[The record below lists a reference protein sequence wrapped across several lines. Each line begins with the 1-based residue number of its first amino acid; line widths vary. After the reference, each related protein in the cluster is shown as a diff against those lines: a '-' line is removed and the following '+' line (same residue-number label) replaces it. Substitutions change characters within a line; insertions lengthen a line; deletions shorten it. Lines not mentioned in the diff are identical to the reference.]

1 MTDFDLAL
9 CRSVTALTHWTMANK
24 ARRLARKAREYLDSG
39 ADAMPEELLSQHE
52 EGMAEHRQEV
62 RIMTAH

>member
-52 EGMAEHRQEV
+52 EYMAERRQEV
-62 RIMTAH
+62 RIMTSH

>member
-24 ARRLARKAREYLDSG
+24 ARRLARKAREHLESG
-39 ADAMPEELLSQHE
+39 ADAMPEELLVQHE
-52 EGMAEHRQEV
+52 EDMAECRQQV
-62 RIMTAH
+62 HIMTSY

>member
-52 EGMAEHRQEV
+52 EDMAECRQDV
-62 RIMTAH
+62 RIMASH

>member
-1 MTDFDLAL
+1 MTDFESDL

-24 ARRLARKAREYLDSG
+24 ARRLARKAREYLESG

-52 EGMAEHRQEV
+52 EDMAECRRDV
-62 RIMTAH
+62 RIMNSH

>member
-9 CRSVTALTHWTMANK
+9 CRSATALTHWTMANK

-52 EGMAEHRQEV
+52 EDMAECRREV
-62 RIMTAH
+62 RIMASH

>member
-1 MTDFDLAL
+1 MTDFDLAV

-24 ARRLARKAREYLDSG
+24 ARRLARKAREFLDSG
-39 ADAMPEELLSQHE
+39 ADAMPEELLVRHE
-52 EGMAEHRQEV
+52 EEMAECRQEI

>member
-9 CRSVTALTHWTMANK
+9 CRSATALTHWTMANK

-52 EGMAEHRQEV
+52 EDMAECRQEV
-62 RIMTAH
+62 RIMPSH

>member
-24 ARRLARKAREYLDSG
+24 ARRLPRKAREYLDSG
-39 ADAMPEELLSQHE
+39 ADAMPEELLTQYE
-52 EGMAEHRQEV
+52 EDMAEYRQEV
-62 RIMTAH
+62 RIMASH

>member
-52 EGMAEHRQEV
+52 EDMAEHRQEV
-62 RIMTAH
+62 RIMTSH

>member
-9 CRSVTALTHWTMANK
+9 CRSATALTHWTMANK

-52 EGMAEHRQEV
+52 EDMAECRQEV
-62 RIMTAH
+62 RIMTSH

>member
-9 CRSVTALTHWTMANK
+9 CRSATALTHWTMANK

-39 ADAMPEELLSQHE
+39 VDAMPEELLAQHE
-52 EGMAEHRQEV
+52 EDMAEYRQEV
-62 RIMTAH
+62 RIMTSH

>member
-39 ADAMPEELLSQHE
+39 ADAMPEELLSQQE
-52 EGMAEHRQEV
+52 KDMAEHRQEV
-62 RIMTAH
+62 RIMTSH